1 MIKSKTK
8 NKFKIK
14 ILKQKFYHL
23 LFLFW
28 ICFVFCALLFGFL
41 SNAYALNLDEVKGA
55 FLSGDYK
62 TAILEGEK
70 ILANSER
77 SSDLAELYYI
87 LALSY
92 LKEGNYL
99 RASDIFEIIL
109 KEFKNSSFKEEA
121 KLGLGDSYLL
131 RADYNHA
138 EEYYKEIITANPNT
152 KLKAQIYYHLSQTG
166 FKKGDNW
173 QAKEY
178 LNKLKQELPL
188 SLESRLNKDFY
199 PTPGASPDFY
209 YTVQAGSFS
218 KKINAQNLAQK
229 LIHNNYPAYIEE
241 TGGEAETNYRVRIGK
256 FQIRQE
262 ALDLERKLTQE
273 GYPTK
278 IYP

>member
-1 MIKSKTK
+1 MIKSKTQ

-14 ILKQKFYHL
+14 ILKQKFYYL
-23 LFLFW
+23 LFIFW
-28 ICFVFCALLFGFL
+28 ICFAFCSLFFGFL
-41 SNAYALNLDEVKGA
+41 SNAYALNIDKVKVS
-55 FLSGDYK
+55 FISGDYK
-62 TAILEGEK
+62 EAIKEGEK
-70 ILANSER
+70 ILANAANSGNI
-77 SSDLAELYYI
+77 DELYYF

-109 KEFKNSSFKEEA
+109 KEFKDSAFKEQA
-121 KLGLGDSYLL
+121 CLGLGDTYLL
-131 RADYNHA
+131 R
-138 EEYYKEIITANPNT
+138 EEYSRAEPYYKDILATNPGT
-152 KLKAQIYYHLSQTG
+152 KLKAQIYYRLSQIG
-166 FKKGDNW
+166 FKKGDNE

-199 PTPGASPDFY
+199 PTPSASLDFY

-218 KKINAQNLAQK
+218 KKINAQNLTQK

-241 TGGEAETNYRVRIGK
+241 TAAEGETIYRVRIGK
-256 FQIRQE
+256 FQIRRE
-262 ALDLERKLTQE
+262 AVELERKLTQE

>member
-1 MIKSKTK
+1 MIDQKSQ
-8 NKFKIK
+8 IG
-14 ILKQKFYHL
+14 
-23 LFLFW
+23 
-28 ICFVFCALLFGFL
+28 ICNLFGIWCLIIGIFT
-41 SNAYALNLDEVKGA
+41 NAYALNLDKVKFN

-62 TAILEGEK
+62 SAILEGEK

-138 EEYYKEIITANPNT
+138 EEYYKEIITTNPNT
-152 KLKAQIYYHLSQTG
+152 KLKAQIYYRFSQIG
-166 FKKGDNW
+166 FKKGDNG

-199 PTPGASPDFY
+199 PTPGASSDFY

-218 KKINAQNLAQK
+218 KKINAQNLTQK
-229 LIHNNYPAYIEE
+229 LIQNNYPAYIEE
-241 TGGEAETNYRVRIGK
+241 TNAEDKAIYRVRVGK
-256 FQIRQE
+256 LGSLRE
-262 ALDLERKLTQE
+262 AAELEKKLSQE